1 MHGLGNMLPE
11 CSSDCKV
18 RKGKK
23 KWISSGSEMY
33 TVTGRASYGAES
45 LLRSIGRQPRFHRFN
60 PTIIQSDPGSYE
72 FRTVES

>member
-1 MHGLGNMLPE
+1 
-11 CSSDCKV
+11 
-18 RKGKK
+18 
-23 KWISSGSEMY
+23 MY